1 MKEIFT
7 IHKNLLSEV
16 ESLASEY
23 IDDVFDYYN
32 SFLEE
37 GKPYPDI
44 LYNLIILYLWLDKK
58 EKISSYLSKLLQKNN
73 HYSKYLNLKKYIKN
87 QSSKFQLPSK
97 INKKIKKE
105 IPRKVYEFYLENKE
119 KFDERPFFI
128 KEFYNILGD
137 YARFS
142 NRCEDAFDFYL
153 FSFLYSKNIS
163 ELYKNIGTCYNSEN
177 DLERAYKY
185 LKKSIKKNKG
195 QDSDTLLEFS
205 HICAELNKEKEALSS
220 LLTIHKNNP
229 HYPDVSYRIGKYYL
243 DKSEIEKA
251 KLFFEK
257 ALDIN
262 PNYSAANIDY
272 FYILLKENNKK
283 EIIEFFKRLPESR
296 DKDIFEFFYTLQFS
310 KNFDKSFDIFKKYDD
325 FMEQIFIGF
334 WNHII
339 NSIDEKNKIKF
350 LNYIEDNNLL
360 SIDKLNQ
367 FKEVLLK
374 L

>member
-7 IHKNLLSEV
+7 IHKNLLSGV

-87 QSSKFQLPSK
+87 QSSKFKLPSK

-105 IPRKVYEFYLENKE
+105 IPKKVYEFYLENKE

-142 NRCEDAFDFYL
+142 NRNEDAFDFYL

-163 ELYKNIGTCYNSEN
+163 ELYKNIGACYNSEN

-185 LKKSIKKNKG
+185 FKKSIKKNNG

-283 EIIEFFKRLPESR
+283 EIIEFFKRLPDSR

-360 SIDKLNQ
+360 SVDKLNQ

>member
-7 IHKNLLSEV
+7 IHKNLLSGV

-142 NRCEDAFDFYL
+142 NRCENAFDFYL

-195 QDSDTLLEFS
+195 EDSDTLLEFS

-283 EIIEFFKRLPESR
+283 EIIEFFKRLPDSR

-360 SIDKLNQ
+360 SVDKLNQ

>member
-142 NRCEDAFDFYL
+142 NRCENAFDFYL

-195 QDSDTLLEFS
+195 EDSDTLLEFS

-283 EIIEFFKRLPESR
+283 EIIEFFKRLPDSR

-360 SIDKLNQ
+360 SVDKLNQ